1 MSVRRRPMLSC
12 NYKASLEM
20 PFLRKKEAVY
30 RTPIWGPLCIY
41 SPPGKKDDD
50 PWRQGM
56 AHMLQKSQLISTYG
70 AAEVQSQSGKRC
82 IMGATEVHNSWHVG
96 WTRTNLRLCSI
107 LLSAWFKMRV
117 ENGGQLDGDGIWCN
131 HLERKS
137 EIDLLPCKWMFWV
150 PANDIHIL
158 EEVLLLKKNRI
169 AHQSRHS
176 SIK

>member
-1 MSVRRRPMLSC
+1 
-12 NYKASLEM
+12 
-20 PFLRKKEAVY
+20 
-30 RTPIWGPLCIY
+30 
-41 SPPGKKDDD
+41 
-50 PWRQGM
+50 M

-82 IMGATEVHNSWHVG
+82 IMGATEVHNLWHVC
-96 WTRTNLRLCSI
+96 WTLTNLCLCSI

-150 PANDIHIL
+150 PANVIHIL
-158 EEVLLLKKNRI
+158 EEKLLLREDINWKKTF
-169 AHQSRHS
+169 SFRHCPNYLNPPPPWPQFGQLGPLFRKS
-176 SIK
+176 EFKIWKSV